1 MLVILMMAGRS
12 LWRSAQEGDKNSN
25 PILRAHRQRGQW
37 LVKARRER
45 EGREVMARKET
56 LKPQTALVDEVIARS

>member
-1 MLVILMMAGRS
+1 MAQRTGKEIRTATPS
-12 LWRSAQEGDKNSN
+12 FAPTG
-25 PILRAHRQRGQW
+25 QRGLW

-56 LKPQTALVDEVIARS
+56 LKPKTALVDEVIARS